1 MPLKFRST
9 SYPIVNKYQEP
20 YLIYFDSAASYPI
33 LPEVEETLID
43 AFSQIYGNSTAS
55 HLAGIEASDSVERV
69 RDLFA
74 DTIGSF
80 SSEVVFTSGAT
91 ESNNIAFK
99 SILLGN
105 PEFDEKRH
113 IVTST
118 IEHKCILVICS
129 YLESIGFKIT
139 YIKPNINGLITKNAV
154 EQSIRPDTAL
164 VSIMHV
170 NNELGTINPIG
181 EIGALCFSKG
191 VLFHVD
197 AAQSFLKL
205 PIDVDEMNIDLLS
218 VSAHKVGGPKGI
230 GAIYIRDLRKRL
242 LLPVIHGAGQEEGL
256 RGGTVAAPLIKA
268 FGGAIQTFP
277 EYYEIVKTT
286 NLKQY
291 LSSELNSANVN
302 FFINGDPQSTLLS
315 ICSVTLP
322 HSDVGLLIRATES
335 QFCLAQGSACSSQ
348 EIEPS
353 HVLTS
358 LGLKNDMAEKTL
370 RLSFSHFNSTGEVD
384 LLVKR
389 LTSL

>member
-1 MPLKFRST
+1 
-9 SYPIVNKYQEP
+9 
-20 YLIYFDSAASYPI
+20 LIYFDSAASYPV
-33 LPEVEETLID
+33 LQEVLESLQKSFEFL
-43 AFSQIYGNSTAS
+43 YGNSAAIHAKGLEANAAIDEVRS
-55 HLAGIEASDSVERV
+55 QLADS
-69 RDLFA
+69 
-74 DTIGSF
+74 IGAF
-80 SSEVVFTSGAT
+80 SSEIIFTSGAT

-105 PEFDEKRH
+105 VEFTEKRH

-129 YLESIGFKIT
+129 YLETIGFEIT
-139 YIKPNINGLITKNAV
+139 YLKPNTDGFITKDAV

-181 EIGALCFSKG
+181 EIGVLCFAKG
-191 VLFHVD
+191 ILFHVD

-230 GAIYIRDLRKRL
+230 GAIYIRDLRKRQ

-268 FGGAIQTFP
+268 FGVAIQMFP
-277 EYYEIVKTT
+277 NYYDIVKTT

-291 LSSELNSANVN
+291 LISELSSANVN
-302 FFINGDPQSTLLS
+302 FFINGDPQSTLFS

-322 HSDVGLLIRATES
+322 HSDVGLFIRATES

-358 LGLKNDMAEKTL
+358 LGLNSDLADKTL
-370 RLSFSHFNSTGEVD
+370 RLSFSHFNSTTEVD
-384 LLVKR
+384 LFIKC

>member
-1 MPLKFRST
+1 MADS
-9 SYPIVNKYQEP
+9 

-33 LPEVEETLID
+33 LTEVTEALTDSFNQL
-43 AFSQIYGNSTAS
+43 YGNSTAI
-55 HLAGIEASDSVERV
+55 HMAGVEASEAVNKV
-69 RDLFA
+69 RGQFA
-74 DTIGSF
+74 DLIGAL
-80 SSEVVFTSGAT
+80 SSEVIFTSGAT

-105 PEFDEKRH
+105 PEFTEKRH
-113 IVTST
+113 IITST

-129 YLESIGFKIT
+129 YLETIGFEIT
-139 YIKPNINGLITKNAV
+139 YVKPNTDGLITKNDV
-154 EQSIRPDTAL
+154 EQFIRPDTAL

-181 EIGALCFSKG
+181 EIGALCFAKG
-191 VLFHVD
+191 ILFHVD

-205 PIDVDEMNIDLLS
+205 AIDVDEMNIDLLS

-230 GAIYIRDLRKRL
+230 GAVYIRDLRKRT

-256 RGGTVAAPLIKA
+256 RGGTVAAPLVKA
-268 FGGAIQTFP
+268 FGVAIQTFP

-291 LSSELNSANVN
+291 LSIELNSANVN

-322 HSDVGLLIRATES
+322 HSDVGLLIRANES

-358 LGLKNDMAEKTL
+358 LGLKNDLAEKTL

-389 LTSL
+389 LTTL

>member
-1 MPLKFRST
+1 
-9 SYPIVNKYQEP
+9 
-20 YLIYFDSAASYPI
+20 LIYFDSAASYPL
-33 LPEVEETLID
+33 LPEVKEELSR
-43 AFSQIYGNSTAS
+43 AFCDLYGNSSAT
-55 HLAGIEASDSVERV
+55 HLAGFQASTVIETV
-69 RDLFA
+69 REQLA
-74 DTIGSF
+74 ETIGAYA
-80 SSEVVFTSGAT
+80 SEIVFTSGAT

-105 PEFDEKRH
+105 PEFTEKRH

-118 IEHKCILVICS
+118 IEHKCILVICA
-129 YLESIGFKIT
+129 YLETIGFDIT
-139 YIKPNINGLITKNAV
+139 YVKPNNDGLITKSAV

-191 VLFHVD
+191 ILFHVD
-197 AAQSFLKL
+197 AAQGLLKL

-268 FGGAIQTFP
+268 FGVAIQMFP
-277 EYYEIVKTT
+277 EYYNQVKTT

-291 LSSELNSANVN
+291 LSNELNSANVN

-315 ICSVTLP
+315 ICSVTLH
-322 HSDVGLLIRATES
+322 HSDVSLLIRATES

-353 HVLTS
+353 HVLTT

-370 RLSFSHFNSTGEVD
+370 RLSFSHFNSTAEVD
-384 LLVKR
+384 LLVKH

>member
-1 MPLKFRST
+1 
-9 SYPIVNKYQEP
+9 
-20 YLIYFDSAASYPI
+20 LIYFDSAASYPL
-33 LPEVEETLID
+33 LPEVKEELSR
-43 AFSQIYGNSTAS
+43 AFCDLYGNSSAT
-55 HLAGIEASDSVERV
+55 HLAGFQASTVIETV
-69 RDLFA
+69 REQLA
-74 DTIGSF
+74 ETIGAYA
-80 SSEVVFTSGAT
+80 SEIVFTSGAT

-105 PEFDEKRH
+105 PEFTEKRH

-118 IEHKCILVICS
+118 IEHKCILVICA
-129 YLESIGFKIT
+129 YLKTIGFDIT
-139 YIKPNINGLITKNAV
+139 YVKPNNDGLITKSAV

-191 VLFHVD
+191 ILFHVD
-197 AAQSFLKL
+197 AAQGLLKL

-268 FGGAIQTFP
+268 FGVAIQMFP
-277 EYYEIVKTT
+277 EYYNQVKTT

-291 LSSELNSANVN
+291 LSNELNSANVN

-315 ICSVTLP
+315 ICSVTLH
-322 HSDVGLLIRATES
+322 HSDVSLLIRATES

-353 HVLTS
+353 HVLTT

-370 RLSFSHFNSTGEVD
+370 RLSFSHFNSTAEVD
-384 LLVKR
+384 LLVKH

>member
-1 MPLKFRST
+1 
-9 SYPIVNKYQEP
+9 
-20 YLIYFDSAASYPI
+20 LIYFDSAASYPV
-33 LPEVEETLID
+33 LPEVLLSLTDSFESL
-43 AFSQIYGNSTAS
+43 YGNSTAIHNKGNEANEAVNVVRS
-55 HLAGIEASDSVERV
+55 QLA
-69 RDLFA
+69 DL
-74 DTIGSF
+74 IGAF
-80 SSEVVFTSGAT
+80 SSEVIFTSGAT

-105 PEFDEKRH
+105 PEFTEKRH

-118 IEHKCILVICS
+118 IEHKCILVICA
-129 YLESIGFKIT
+129 YLETIGFEIT
-139 YIKPNINGLITKNAV
+139 YVKPNNDGLITKSAV

-197 AAQSFLKL
+197 AAQSLLKL

-268 FGGAIQTFP
+268 FGVAIQTFP
-277 EYYEIVKTT
+277 KYYEIVKTT

-302 FFINGDPQSTLLS
+302 FFINGDTQSTLLS

-322 HSDVGLLIRATES
+322 HLDVGLLIRATES

-353 HVLTS
+353 HVLTT
-358 LGLKNDMAEKTL
+358 LGLKNEMAEKTL
-370 RLSFSHFNSTGEVD
+370 RLSFSHFNSTAEVD

-389 LTSL
+389 FTSL